1 MADSPK
7 TLTSLW
13 AEARA
18 YFENN
23 IEYARLTAAEKIAVL
38 LTSMAVAA
46 VLGVLG
52 CLIFFFLSMAVI
64 YWLATVMP
72 TALAYALMGAL
83 YVVAFIL
90 IFVFRKQWLINPIAR
105 FVSKVILR

>member
-1 MADSPK
+1 MADSPNSF
-7 TLTSLW
+7 TSLW

-23 IEYARLTAAEKIAVL
+23 IEYARLTAAEKLAVL